1 MAGLNHDFLLLSTRE
16 HPYTDYMKWINHPKA
31 IQIHDDVMCYMQDTL
46 NWITCYNPAQKMMKH
61 KGMNFYGPT
70 VIKKDGAEDSEKL
83 FTTWATLF
91 SIGPKRIKLTG
102 AYGWTEGEGKETGGY
117 DEIRI
122 YRDEVVDKL
131 RTLAKYSKSVANSD
145 GALFLLHLGI

>member
-16 HPYTDYMKWINHPKA
+16 HPYTDYMKWINHCNA
-31 IQIHDDVMCYMQDTL
+31 IRIHDDVMHYMQDTL

-61 KGMNFYGPT
+61 KGLNFYGPT
-70 VIKKDGAEDSEKL
+70 VIKKDGAVDAEKL

-91 SIGPKRIKLTG
+91 SIGPKRIKLRG
-102 AYGWTEGEGKETGGY
+102 AYGWTEGEGKGKGGY
-117 DEIRI
+117 SEIRV
-122 YRDEVVDKL
+122 YREEVVDSLK
-131 RTLAKYSKSVANSD
+131 TLAKYSKSVANSN